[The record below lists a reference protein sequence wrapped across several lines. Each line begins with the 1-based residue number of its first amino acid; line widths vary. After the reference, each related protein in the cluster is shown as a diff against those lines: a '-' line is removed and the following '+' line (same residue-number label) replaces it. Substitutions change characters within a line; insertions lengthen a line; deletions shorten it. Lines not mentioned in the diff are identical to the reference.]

1 MNTASKITVNRDL
14 DRRFGVEIEITQT
27 FVYHLDADDAFS
39 EESPEWQS
47 NLYDR
52 LCTMFDSAPSNLTNE
67 NHIVPAKVC
76 RPVDEII
83 SENLDQI
90 TRNAEFIRDSSRL
103 VDISQDSYTEDR
115 RGLVEIETCF
125 SPGYVY
131 KL

>member
-1 MNTASKITVNRDL
+1 MNTVSKINVNRDL
-14 DRRFGVEIEITQT
+14 DRRFGVEIEVTQT

-39 EESPEWQS
+39 EESAEWQS

-52 LCTMFDSAPSNLTNE
+52 LCTMFDSAPSDLSHE

-90 TRNAEFIRDSSRL
+90 TRNAEFIRDNSRL